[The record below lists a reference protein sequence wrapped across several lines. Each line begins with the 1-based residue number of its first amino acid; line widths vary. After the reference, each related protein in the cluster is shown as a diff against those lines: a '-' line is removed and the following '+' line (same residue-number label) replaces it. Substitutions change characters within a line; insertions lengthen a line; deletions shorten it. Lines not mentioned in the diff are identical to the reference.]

1 MTDERQ
7 ARRALRRADRQ
18 ARRAERRLKRR
29 TRRQARRED
38 LATLLTPLVQAAE
51 VLITTGADRLVWVI
65 DQFTDLIDIPGLDE
79 DEIDELVEDAVELIV
94 AQLFPGD

>member
-1 MTDERQ
+1 MTDEGQ
-7 ARRALRRADRQ
+7 ARRALRRAARQ
-18 ARRAERRLKRR
+18 ARRTERR

-51 VLITTGADRLVWVI
+51 VLITTGADRLVWVV
-65 DQFTDLIDIPGLDE
+65 DQFTDLIDLPGIDE
-79 DEIDELVEDAVELIV
+79 DEIDELVEAAVDLIV